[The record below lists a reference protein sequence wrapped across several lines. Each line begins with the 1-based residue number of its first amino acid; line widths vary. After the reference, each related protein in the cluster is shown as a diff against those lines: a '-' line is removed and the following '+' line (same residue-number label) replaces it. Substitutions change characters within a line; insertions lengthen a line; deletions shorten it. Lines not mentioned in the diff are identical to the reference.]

1 MPIVVAVLLGM
12 LALAFVLYPLYRRI
26 PAKTFNPDRR
36 EGPALAT
43 ASPPQPPEFAQTDS
57 ELAARKALQ
66 EVELDFQLGN
76 LAEADYR
83 SLRERYMHR
92 ALLALKVRHDREQ
105 EIDELIEEQLR
116 ELKEKRD
123 GEAQDD

>member
-26 PAKTFNPDRR
+26 PAKTS
-36 EGPALAT
+36 ALAT
-43 ASPPQPPEFAQTDS
+43 AAPPQTSESAQTDS

-76 LAEADYR
+76 LAETDYR

-116 ELKEKRD
+116 EMREQKRD
-123 GEAQDD
+123 GEAQDDEFE

>member
-26 PAKTFNPDRR
+26 PAKTL
-36 EGPALAT
+36 ALAT
-43 ASPPQPPEFAQTDS
+43 ASPPQATESAQTDS

-76 LAEADYR
+76 LAETDYR

-116 ELKEKRD
+116 EMKEKRD
-123 GEAQDD
+123 GEAQDDEFE